1 MYAKLQP
8 VPETIKVQSD
18 NGSLRLQFS
27 TKYNPIFGGKR
38 KHQGLGMKDAPENW
52 QKAIAIAWRIE
63 GDLSHPEWDKLFD
76 PTFAKYG
83 LKTKY
88 ATELKL
94 ATPVVEPEP
103 EITVG
108 AMWEAYLEWKKT
120 NVEETTFK
128 SVFQWLFSNVLAGGT
143 KSNPT
148 GANILK
154 MALDSPDLLREFTQ
168 AKATTKRGDYFAKEV
183 SLAFEYARS
192 RGLLRNTDTQNPFVF
207 DKFVTPALTTQQK
220 YASKSVNGEEKQWHE
235 IEDEKKLEDD
245 KRAFTKEERDT
256 IIKAFYSAPQKFSFY
271 ARLVEFYFLTGCR
284 TAEAIPLTWKDID
297 FERNL
302 IRFSKSL
309 GTCTRKVKDT
319 KTGEARLFYF
329 SNNSRL
335 RELLLSIKSQS
346 SSILVFPGKKD
357 ELMAPNAVSK
367 CWFGTEYTRRLKDGT
382 EKEYRYPGVVRQLAE
397 QGAISDYLPLYHT
410 RHTYITLTAHANKH
424 DNNALLY
431 IASACGNS
439 VDVILKH
446 YLGAAESNQIVEV

>member
-1 MYAKLQP
+1 MHTKSQP
-8 VPETIKVQSD
+8 RPDTIKIQSD

-38 KHQGLGMKDAPENW
+38 KHQGLGMKDVPENW

-63 GDLSHPEWDKLFD
+63 DDLSHPEWNKLFD

-88 ATELKL
+88 AAESKL
-94 ATPVVEPEP
+94 AYSALEPDP

-108 AMWEAYLEWKKT
+108 VMWEAYLEWKKT
-120 NVEETTFK
+120 KVEETTFK

-148 GANILK
+148 GVNILK
-154 MALDSPDLLREFTQ
+154 MTLDSPNLLHEFTQ

-192 RGLLRNTDTQNPFVF
+192 RGLLRNTDTENPFVF
-207 DKFVTPALTTQQK
+207 DKFITPALTTQQK

-235 IEDEKKLEDD
+235 VQDEKKLEEDR
-245 KRAFTKEERDT
+245 RAFTKEERDI
-256 IIKAFYSAPQKFSFY
+256 IIKAFYNAPTKFGCY
-271 ARLVEFYFLTGCR
+271 ATLVEFYFLTGCR
-284 TAEAIPLTWKDID
+284 TAEAVPLTWKDID

-335 RELLLSIKSQS
+335 KALLLSIKDQS
-346 SSILVFPGKKD
+346 SSILVFPDKKGK
-357 ELMAPNAVSK
+357 LMAPNVVSK
-367 CWFGTEYTRRLKDGT
+367 CWNGTRYTRKLKDGT
-382 EKEYRYPGVVRQLAE
+382 EKEYCYPGVVRQLVT
-397 QGAISDYLPLYHT
+397 QGVLSDYLPLYHT
-410 RHTYITLTAHANKH
+410 RHTYITLTAIANRH

-439 VDVILKH
+439 VDVILNH
-446 YLGAAESNQIVEV
+446 YLGCTGNNQIVEV